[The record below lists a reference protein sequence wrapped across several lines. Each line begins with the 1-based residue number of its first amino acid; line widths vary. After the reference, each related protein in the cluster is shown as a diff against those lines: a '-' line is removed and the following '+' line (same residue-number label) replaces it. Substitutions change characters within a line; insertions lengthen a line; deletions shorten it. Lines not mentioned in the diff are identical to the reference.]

1 MKAASVFLR
10 TSPAQA
16 RHSCSRA
23 AGLAVFEADMTE
35 AEIQSAGRRSS
46 LEVMRGYVG
55 LTPARQGV
63 GGVLAHSTLAAG

>member
-1 MKAASVFLR
+1 
-10 TSPAQA
+10 
-16 RHSCSRA
+16 
-23 AGLAVFEADMTE
+23 MTE